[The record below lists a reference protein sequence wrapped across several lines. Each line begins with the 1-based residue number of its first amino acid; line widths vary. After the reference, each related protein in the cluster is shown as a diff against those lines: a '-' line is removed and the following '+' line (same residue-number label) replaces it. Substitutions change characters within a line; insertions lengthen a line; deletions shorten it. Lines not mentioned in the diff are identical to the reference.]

1 MDAIIRP
8 DREASMSMQNNSVAI
23 IGAGIVGLCTAHAL
37 RKAGWQVTVFDAQE
51 PGSQCSFGNAGALS
65 EGSVAPLA
73 MPGVIRQAASML
85 LDSTSALH
93 LPLGYLLPAMPWFVR
108 FIAASRP
115 ERVRQIAS
123 ALHDLLTGSVHH
135 HTELARDIGCAH
147 LIKTTGQLHLYPD
160 VGSRDKD
167 KASWQ
172 LKADFGLAMRP
183 VDRPAIAEL
192 EPAVSDTYRSGWFLP
207 EEGWVSD
214 PFQYSQALARANT
227 DQGVAFVNAGISHL
241 RRSNDKWHL
250 FSGEHSWQAD
260 HVVVCAGMGSR
271 DLLATL
277 NLSVPLESQ
286 RGYHLQAPH
295 PGITLSRI
303 VVLADRKIFMNPMQG
318 QLRIAGTVEFGGIN
332 KPMNEKR
339 ALLLKDHALAGLDNL
354 DTSGFTTWLGHRPCL
369 PDSLPVIGPVADLPG
384 LWTGFGHGHLGLTG
398 SVNTGRLLARAMAGQ
413 ASVNELAPFSLSRFR

>member
-8 DREASMSMQNNSVAI
+8 DREASMSMQNHSVAI

-37 RKAGWQVTVFDAQE
+37 RKAGWQVTVFDAQD

-73 MPGVIRQAASML
+73 MPGVIKQAASML

-93 LPLGYLLPAMPWFVR
+93 VPLGYLLPAMPWFAR

-115 ERVRQIAS
+115 ERVRQIAT
-123 ALHDLLTGSVHH
+123 ALHDLLAGSVRH
-135 HTELARDIGCAH
+135 HTELASDIGCAH

-160 VGSRDKD
+160 AGSRDKD

-172 LKADFGLAMRP
+172 LKSDFGLAMQP
-183 VDRPAIAEL
+183 VDRATIAEL
-192 EPAVSDTYRSGWFLP
+192 EPAVSDAYRSGWFLP
-207 EEGWVSD
+207 DEGWVSD

-250 FSGEHSWQAD
+250 VSGEQSWQAD

-271 DLLATL
+271 TLLATL

-295 PGITLSRI
+295 PGVTLSRI

-332 KPMNEKR
+332 KPMNEQR

-354 DTSGFTTWLGHRPCL
+354 NTSGFTTWLGHRPCL

-413 ASVNELAPFSLSRFR
+413 ASANELAPFSLSRFS

>member
-1 MDAIIRP
+1 
-8 DREASMSMQNNSVAI
+8 MSLQNHSVAI
-23 IGAGIVGLCTAHAL
+23 VGAGIVGLCTAYSL
-37 RKAGWQVTVFDAQE
+37 RQAGWQVTVFDAQE

-93 LPLGYLLPAMPWFVR
+93 VPLGYLLPAMPWFVR

-115 ERVRQIAS
+115 ERVRQIAA
-123 ALHDLLTGSVHH
+123 ALHSLLEGSVRH
-135 HTELARDIGCAH
+135 HTELAHAIGCAH
-147 LIKTTGQLHLYPD
+147 LIKNTGQLHLYPD
-160 VGSRDKD
+160 ASSRDKD
-167 KASWQ
+167 RASWQ
-172 LKADFGLAMRP
+172 LKADFGMTMQS
-183 VDRPAIAEL
+183 VDRSAIAEL
-192 EPAVSDTYRSGWFLP
+192 EPAVSDAYRSGWFLP
-207 EEGWVSD
+207 DEGWVSD

-227 DQGVAFVNAGISHL
+227 DRGVTFVGARISTL
-241 RRSNDKWHL
+241 RRDNDKWHL
-250 FSGEHSWQAD
+250 HDGEQSWQAD
-260 HVVVCAGMGSR
+260 HVVVCAGIGSR
-271 DLLATL
+271 ELLKTL

-295 PGITLSRI
+295 PGVSLSRI

-318 QLRIAGTVEFGGIN
+318 QLRIAGTVEFGGTA
-332 KPMNEKR
+332 KPMNEQR

-384 LWTGFGHGHLGLTG
+384 LWAGFGHGHLGLTG
-398 SVNTGRLLARAMAGQ
+398 SVNTGRLLARAMAGE
-413 ASVNELAPFSLSRFR
+413 ASAQELAPFALSRFR